1 MAIQGGGYR
10 LMYVDNDI
18 YLREVN
24 NGKKI
29 YILWPTVSRPRFEAG
44 TSRTRNGYPLQ
55 KDVRSVKRGGATR

>member
-29 YILWPTVSRPRFEAG
+29 YIMADGVEAEI
-44 TSRTRNGYPLQ
+44 
-55 KDVRSVKRGGATR
+55 